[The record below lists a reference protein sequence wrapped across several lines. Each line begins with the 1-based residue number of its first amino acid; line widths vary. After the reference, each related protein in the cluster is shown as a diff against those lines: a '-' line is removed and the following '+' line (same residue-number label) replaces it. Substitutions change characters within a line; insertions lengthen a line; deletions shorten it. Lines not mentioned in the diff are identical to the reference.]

1 MDERDPVMRTS
12 AKGLAQREHQ
22 QREARAAGGGG
33 RESGGERFFL
43 RVQERRGKGA
53 IEAGAPSDC
62 PQQREAH
69 EAHVTPVVASQFI
82 QEGGTPKPPGPL
94 RSQAVDQ
101 QDRNPVGLLVGPG
114 IQR

>member
-1 MDERDPVMRTS
+1 MGS
-12 AKGLAQREHQ
+12 
-22 QREARAAGGGG
+22 
-33 RESGGERFFL
+33 
-43 RVQERRGKGA
+43 
-53 IEAGAPSDC
+53 IEAGASSAC

-101 QDRNPVGLLVGPG
+101 QDRNPMGLLVGPG
-114 IQR
+114 IQRRSNTEKGPTMVNNSQNTKTKGRPTRSGISRLPIR